1 MMEQNINY
9 PIDPSWSV
17 DEIEKVANLFNMV
30 ADAYE
35 VGINPGQFNTAYQEF
50 KEIVPTK
57 AQEKQLGREF
67 FHQSGYQ
74 LYDVV
79 KAARASSQKRLKLK
93 QE

>member
-1 MMEQNINY
+1 MEQNINY

-17 DEIEKVANLFNMV
+17 DEIEKVAALFNLV

-35 VGINPGQFNTAYQEF
+35 VGIDPEHFKKAYRDF
-50 KEIVPTK
+50 KEVVPTK

-67 FHQSGYQ
+67 YQQSGYQ

-79 KAARASSQKRLKLK
+79 KATRTSNQKRLKLK

>member
-1 MMEQNINY
+1 MEQNINY

-17 DEIEKVANLFNMV
+17 KEIEAVANLFNLV

-35 VGINPGQFNTAYQEF
+35 VGINPTQFKQAYREF
-50 KEIVPTK
+50 KQVVPTK

-67 FHQSGYQ
+67 YQQSNYQ

-79 KAARASSQKRLKLK
+79 KAAMTSSQKRLKLK

>member
-1 MMEQNINY
+1 MEQNINY

-17 DEIEKVANLFNMV
+17 SEIEKVAHLFNLV

-35 VGINPGQFNTAYQEF
+35 VGINPAQFTKAYHDF
-50 KEIVPTK
+50 KDVVPTK

-67 FHQSGYQ
+67 YRQSGYQ

-79 KAARASSQKRLKLK
+79 KATRTSKQKRLKLK

>member
-1 MMEQNINY
+1 MEQNINY

-17 DEIEKVANLFNMV
+17 GEIEKVAALFNLV

-35 VGINPGQFNTAYQEF
+35 VGISPMKFQQAYHDF
-50 KEIVPTK
+50 KEVVPTK

-67 FHQSGYQ
+67 YQQSGYQ

-79 KAARASSQKRLKLK
+79 KATRSSKQKRLKLK